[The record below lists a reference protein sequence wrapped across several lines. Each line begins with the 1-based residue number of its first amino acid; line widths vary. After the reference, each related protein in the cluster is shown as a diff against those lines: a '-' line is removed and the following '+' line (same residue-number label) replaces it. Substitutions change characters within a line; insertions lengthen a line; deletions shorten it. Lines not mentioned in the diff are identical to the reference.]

1 MKISESFIKDIIE
14 SKFPDNYQLVYD
26 NSNLIQYLAEYMI
39 YILDCR
45 ARNDD
50 EFATPDELVK
60 ANLSNVPTLLYLVGW
75 YDAAETVR
83 NITLENISDYVD
95 FLYDLEWKCLNFI
108 GTFPPH
114 TIRYE
119 LFRESNTFEFDYPHG
134 TIYYTIE

>member
-1 MKISESFIKDIIE
+1 MNTNIKDLSIAE
-14 SKFPDNYQLVYD
+14 
-26 NSNLIQYLAEYMI
+26 LIYLAEDMI
-39 YILDCR
+39 CILDCR

-50 EFATPDELVK
+50 EYATSDELVK
-60 ANLSNVPTLLYLVGW
+60 ANLSNVPSLLYLVGW

-108 GTFPPH
+108 GTFPPL

-119 LFRESNTFEFDYPHG
+119 LFNDSNTFEFNYPHG
-134 TIYYTIE
+134 TTYYTIE

>member
-60 ANLSNVPTLLYLVGW
+60 SNLSNVPTLLYLAGW
-75 YDAAETVR
+75 YDDAETVR
-83 NITLENISDYVD
+83 SITLENITENAD
-95 FLYDLEWKCLNFI
+95 FLYDLEWKCLGVI
-108 GTFPPH
+108 DALPPY

-119 LFRESNTFEFDYPHG
+119 LFRESNTFEFNYPHG
-134 TIYYTIE
+134 TFYYTIE